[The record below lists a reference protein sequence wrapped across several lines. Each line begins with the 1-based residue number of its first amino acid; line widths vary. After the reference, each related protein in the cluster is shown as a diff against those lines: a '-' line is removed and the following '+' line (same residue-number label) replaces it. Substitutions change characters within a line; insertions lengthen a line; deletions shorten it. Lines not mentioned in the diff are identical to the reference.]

1 MEMFTK
7 VQHHKK

>member
-7 VQHHKK
+7 VQFS